1 MIHYDQTV
9 LTHLLTSLSIFI
21 ESNITVYEANGH
33 EGGAKGVADIRLC
46 HFINENY
53 QKRCA
58 NSDRCALERLRKE
71 NDAFYYHCHFGLI
84 EMLMKFPLCKDRYV
98 AVMVGPFRDKVKT
111 RNDVERVREY
121 AAIFHK
127 NEKELL
133 TEYRKIPVFSEEKFT
148 AIKSLIT
155 AIMEFGRMTKLIASK
170 ENFIDEVL
178 DPYIEAHQKDKLSI
192 ARLSKTLGLTAK
204 QLERIVR
211 LYSGQSPK
219 RYILAK
225 KMDAAA
231 DDIVNTSIP
240 LVDIAAEYGF
250 DDYNYFVKVFKSF
263 KGETPSKM
271 RKAGKTS
278 N

>member
-21 ESNITVYEANGH
+21 ESNITVYEADGH
-33 EGGAKGVADIRLC
+33 EGGAKGVADVRFC

-58 NSDRCALERLRKE
+58 YSDRCALERLRK

-98 AVMVGPFRDKVKT
+98 AVMIGPFRDKTNAKK
-111 RNDVERVREY
+111 DAERIREY
-121 AAIFHK
+121 ATLFRQ

-133 TEYRKIPVFSEEKFT
+133 AEYRKIPVFSEEKFT

-155 AIMEFGRMTKLIASK
+155 AIMEFGRMTKLISSK

-178 DPYIEAHQKDKLSI
+178 DPYIETHQKDKLSI

-219 RYILAK
+219 RYIVAK

-231 DDIVNTSIP
+231 DDIVNTSMP
-240 LVDIAAEYGF
+240 LTDIAAGYGF
-250 DDYNYFVKVFKSF
+250 YDYNYFVKVFKSF

-271 RKAGKTS
+271 RKTGRS
-278 N
+278 NG